1 MENLQ
6 EIFTDKIKL
15 PPNNMREHIDRD
27 ELYEL
32 ADDIKKNGLIS
43 PITVRP
49 ISFCTLCNKISDKVC
64 VEQDGHVVDE
74 CFELVAGQ
82 RRFLAHQIAGIIK
95 IKCFVRELSDDEAFA
110 VMTSENLARVDVN
123 PVDEAKHV
131 ARLMQANDND
141 IKKVARIVSRG
152 EKWVADRLAIGTMPD
167 YMQEFL
173 ASKELKIGV
182 ALILNQI
189 TNDDMR
195 RMWTLQAMSEG
206 VSVATAEYWLSDF
219 KRRSLP
225 GGDLS
230 GDIVEVQN
238 IAPPAAVMF
247 RCAIDGQEYDTRLCK
262 SIIVYE
268 GNLDIFNAFVSAF
281 RNPPAETELK
291 SGGD

>member
-1 MENLQ
+1 MENIQ

-15 PPNNMREHIDRD
+15 PQNNMREHVDRD
-27 ELYEL
+27 ELFEL

-49 ISFCTLCNKISDKVC
+49 IKEHDVIQCPTSKANGGINSHCEHD
-64 VEQDGHVVDE
+64 

-82 RRFLAHQIAGIIK
+82 RRYLAHQIAGIIK
-95 IKCFVRELSDDEAFA
+95 IKCIVRELSDDEALA

-131 ARLMQANDND
+131 ARLMEVNNGD
-141 IKKVARIVSRG
+141 IKKVAHIVSRG
-152 EKWVADRLAIGTMPD
+152 EKWVADRLAIGSMPD
-167 YMQEFL
+167 YMQELL
-173 ASKELKIGV
+173 AKKELKIGV
-182 ALILNQI
+182 ALVLNQI
-189 TNDDMR
+189 THDDMR
-195 RMWTLQAMSEG
+195 RMWTLQAVSEG
-206 VSVATAEYWLSDF
+206 VSVATAEYWLADF

-238 IAPPAAVMF
+238 YTPPSTIMF

-262 SIIVYE
+262 TVIIYE
-268 GNLDIFNAFVSAF
+268 GNLEIFNAFVSAF
-281 RNPPAETELK
+281 RNPLAEN
-291 SGGD
+291 